1 MRVLPP
7 VSGRGAELGTHLLQV
22 KVKVRFVWAGLQLKG
37 PCRGPVVA
45 APGVEDERTRR
56 DLQIEKITFL
66 PASLIYLLLET
77 PKTPVRQISQF
88 ILLFTFIVLIHTY
101 SILL

>member
-1 MRVLPP
+1 MRVSPP
-7 VSGRGAELGTHLLQV
+7 VSGRGAQLGTHLLQV

-45 APGVEDERTRR
+45 APGVEDERTRG

-77 PKTPVRQISQF
+77 PKTPVRQSVNFWTIY
-88 ILLFTFIVLIHTY
+88 TFIY
-101 SILL
+101 FSY